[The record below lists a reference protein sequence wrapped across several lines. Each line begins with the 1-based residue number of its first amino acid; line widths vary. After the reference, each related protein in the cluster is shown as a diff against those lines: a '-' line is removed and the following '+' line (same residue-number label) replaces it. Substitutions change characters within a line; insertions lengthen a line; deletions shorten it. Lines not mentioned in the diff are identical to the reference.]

1 MMSSPPARYDGKS
14 SLAVIFL
21 LEVTEE
27 KPFRDVCFMH
37 FGVMLCAL
45 PLRIFVDV
53 LVCFANSISN
63 PFATGIACLSCNVRN
78 CSIYPSTGCQLNR

>member
-1 MMSSPPARYDGKS
+1 MMSSPPARCYDGKP

-37 FGVMLCAL
+37 FWVMLCAL

-53 LVCFANSISN
+53 LLCSANSISN
-63 PFATGIACLSCNVRN
+63 PFATGIACFHAM
-78 CSIYPSTGCQLNR
+78 